1 MCKLHDIKST
11 SKAWFDKN
19 GSVKSW
25 FDKNGLKACATV
37 SGISGS
43 IMAMTTQV
51 GAEGYTYSMDTVAT
65 NIFSLGT
72 KALDFC
78 LANEA
83 LATIFTLGVVSGV
96 FLVVKK
102 AKRAVK

>member
-1 MCKLHDIKST
+1 MRKLHDIKST
-11 SKAWFDKN
+11 TKAWFDKN
-19 GSVKSW
+19 G
-25 FDKNGLKACATV
+25 LKVCATV

>member
-1 MCKLHDIKST
+1 MRKLHDIKST

-19 GSVKSW
+19 G
-25 FDKNGLKACATV
+25 LKACTTV

-51 GAEGYTYSMDTVAT
+51 GAEGYTYSMDTGAT